1 MKIAIDGRYIQDHYP
16 GVGRYAYQVALALAL
31 GTEDRYVV
39 PWDPTATNA
48 RFDLARLERCSNVT
62 LSAVPFG
69 PTHPRGHLPIA
80 RLLRQEGASVFWAP
94 HWSAPWAL
102 PCPLVVTIHDLTPLV
117 LSSEGARWRRRLY
130 QWMVTRA
137 LRRAAGALVSS
148 RATERD
154 VQRLLAPAPPIT
166 VAPLGVGTDFA
177 PRDEAACAPMLAR
190 LGIRTP
196 FVLCV
201 SVNRPHKNLPRLLK
215 AWASLPAG
223 DRERWQLVLA
233 GAVDARW
240 EDPIGV
246 ARRAGAESSVRR
258 LGAVDEADL
267 PALYAAAEVCI
278 VPSLYEG
285 FGLPALEA
293 MAAGTPVAASNAS
306 ALPEVIGDAGL
317 LFDPADR
324 GAMAGALAALMRDA
338 DLRQRLAVAGRE
350 RAATYTWER
359 TAALVRQALGQAA
372 GEVR

>member
-1 MKIAIDGRYIQDHYP
+1 
-16 GVGRYAYQVALALAL
+16 
-31 GTEDRYVV
+31 
-39 PWDPTATNA
+39 
-48 RFDLARLERCSNVT
+48 
-62 LSAVPFG
+62 
-69 PTHPRGHLPIA
+69 
-80 RLLRQEGASVFWAP
+80 
-94 HWSAPWAL
+94 
-102 PCPLVVTIHDLTPLV
+102 
-117 LSSEGARWRRRLY
+117 
-130 QWMVTRA
+130 MVTRA

-166 VAPLGVGTDFA
+166 VAPLGVDAAFA
-177 PRDEAACAPMLAR
+177 ARDQSACAPMLAR

-201 SVNRPHKNLPRLLK
+201 SANRPHKNLPTLLR
-215 AWASLPAG
+215 AWASLPST
-223 DRERWQLVLA
+223 DRNCWQLVLA

-240 EDPIGV
+240 EDPLDA
-246 ARRAGAESSVRR
+246 ARRVDVERSVRR

-267 PALYAAAEVCI
+267 HALYAAAEVCI

-324 GAMAGALAALMRDA
+324 GAMAGALAALMHDA